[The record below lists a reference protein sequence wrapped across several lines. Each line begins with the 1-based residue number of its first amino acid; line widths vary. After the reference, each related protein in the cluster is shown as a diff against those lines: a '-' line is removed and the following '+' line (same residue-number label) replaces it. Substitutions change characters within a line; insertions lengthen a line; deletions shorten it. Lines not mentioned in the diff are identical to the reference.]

1 MDYQDKLFE
10 QIKEAERNAENQD
23 FPAMEKIWS
32 RLEEKLDKKEAKKTI
47 ALWQKIAVAA
57 SLLLVLSIGFQFL
70 NSSSPKSI
78 QEAPAVVT
86 TTTKNNPSAVETNE
100 NTTNTTPVIVTKA
113 EAAAIINNSIGQE
126 VAVHNTQSKDTI
138 MSSATNAISIPEIAT
153 AIASSEVADEKD
165 AESNAIE
172 QKLVAPASVAKEKAS
187 YKMAFAEKSQERAK
201 KSSPLVVIDNTA
213 LSDSNASKRERIMQQ
228 ELSNFKPENLESVI
242 VLDNPLYIIDGNYF
256 SEDDLFGP
264 QPKSPYAPLNHQD
277 IKTIVILKDTDA
289 VSKYGEKGKKGVVII
304 TTKTGKPAVQK

>member
-23 FPAMEKIWS
+23 FPAMEKVWS

-70 NSSSPKSI
+70 NSPSPKSI
-78 QEAPAVVT
+78 QEAPEVVT
-86 TTTKNNPSAVETNE
+86 TTTKNNPSVIETNE
-100 NTTNTTPVIVTKA
+100 NTTNTTPIIVPKA

-126 VAVHNTQSKDTI
+126 VAVHNTQSNDTI
-138 MSSATNAISIPEIAT
+138 MSSAPNAISIPEIA
-153 AIASSEVADEKD
+153 AASVSTEVADEKD

-172 QKLVAPASVAKEKAS
+172 QKLAAPTSVAKEKAS
-187 YKMAFAEKSQERAK
+187 YKIAFAEKSQERAK
-201 KSSPLVVIDNTA
+201 KSSPLVVINNTA
-213 LSDSNASKRERIMQQ
+213 LSDSNASKRERIMQE

>member
-1 MDYQDKLFE
+1 MDNQDKLFE

-23 FPAMEKIWS
+23 FPAMEKVWS

-57 SLLLVLSIGFQFL
+57 SLLLLLSIGFQFL
-70 NSSSPKSI
+70 NSSNPKSI

-100 NTTNTTPVIVTKA
+100 NTTNTTPAIVTKA
-113 EAAAIINNSIGQE
+113 EAEEIIDNIIGQE

-138 MSSATNAISIPEIAT
+138 MSSATNAISIPEIVT
-153 AIASSEVADEKD
+153 ANANLEVADEKD

-172 QKLVAPASVAKEKAS
+172 QKLAAPASVAKEKAS

>member
-1 MDYQDKLFE
+1 M
-10 QIKEAERNAENQD
+10 
-23 FPAMEKIWS
+23 
-32 RLEEKLDKKEAKKTI
+32 AK
-47 ALWQKIAVAA
+47 KIAVAA

-78 QEAPAVVT
+78 QEAPEVVT
-86 TTTKNNPSAVETNE
+86 TTTKNNPSTVETNE
-100 NTTNTTPVIVTKA
+100 NKTSSSPIIIPKA
-113 EAAAIINNSIGQE
+113 EAATIINNSIGQE
-126 VAVHNTQSKDTI
+126 VAVHNTQSNDTI
-138 MSSATNAISIPEIAT
+138 ISSATNAISIPEITT

-172 QKLVAPASVAKEKAS
+172 QKLAAQASVAKEKAS

-213 LSDSNASKRERIMQQ
+213 LSDSNASKRERIMQE

-242 VLDNPLYIIDGNYF
+242 VLDNPLYIIDGHYF

>member
-23 FPAMEKIWS
+23 FPGMEKVWS

-70 NSSSPKSI
+70 NSSSPKTI

-86 TTTKNNPSAVETNE
+86 TTTKNNSSAVETKE
-100 NTTNTTPVIVTKA
+100 NATNTTPIIVTKEEA
-113 EAAAIINNSIGQE
+113 EEIINNSIVQE
-126 VAVHNTQSKDTI
+126 VAVHNMKSKDTI
-138 MSSATNAISIPEIAT
+138 MSSGTNAISIPEIAT
-153 AIASSEVADEKD
+153 AIANTEVVDEKD

-172 QKLVAPASVAKEKAS
+172 QKLAAPALVAKEKAS

-213 LSDSNASKRERIMQQ
+213 LSDSNASKRERIMQE
-228 ELSNFKPENLESVI
+228 ELSNFKPENLESVL

>member
-23 FPAMEKIWS
+23 FPAMEKVWS

-78 QEAPAVVT
+78 QEAPEVVT
-86 TTTKNNPSAVETNE
+86 TTTKNNPSTVETNE
-100 NTTNTTPVIVTKA
+100 NKTSSSPIIIPKA
-113 EAAAIINNSIGQE
+113 EAATIINKSIGEE
-126 VAVHNTQSKDTI
+126 VVIHNAQSKDTI
-138 MSSATNAISIPEIAT
+138 ISSATNAISIPEITT

-172 QKLVAPASVAKEKAS
+172 QKLAAPASVAKEKAS
-187 YKMAFAEKSQERAK
+187 YKMAFAEKSRERAK
-201 KSSPLVVIDNTA
+201 KRSPLVVIDNTA
-213 LSDSNASKRERIMQQ
+213 LSDSNASKRERIMQE

-242 VLDNPLYIIDGNYF
+242 VLDNPLYIIDGHYF

>member
-1 MDYQDKLFE
+1 MNHQDKLYD
-10 QIKEAERNAENQD
+10 QIKEAERNAEKQD
-23 FPAMEKIWS
+23 FPAMEKVWS

-70 NSSSPKSI
+70 NSSNPKSI
-78 QEAPAVVT
+78 EITQEVVT
-86 TTTKNNPSAVETNE
+86 TTPKNNPSVVETNE
-100 NTTNTTPVIVTKA
+100 NTTISSSVIVPKVEA
-113 EAAAIINNSIGQE
+113 EGILNNSIAQE
-126 VAVHNTQSKDTI
+126 VAVHNVESNDTI
-138 MSSATNAISIPEIAT
+138 MSSAPNTISILEIAT

-165 AESNAIE
+165 TEFNEIESRLAT
-172 QKLVAPASVAKEKAS
+172 LAPIAKEKAS
-187 YKMAFAEKSQERAK
+187 YKMAFAEKSQERTK
-201 KSSPLVVIDNTA
+201 KSSPLVVIGNLA
-213 LSDSNASKRERIMQQ
+213 LSNSNESKRERLLQN

-256 SEDDLFGP
+256 SEEDLFGP

-289 VSKYGEKGKKGVVII
+289 VSEYGEKGKKGVVII

>member
-23 FPAMEKIWS
+23 FPAMEKVWS

-78 QEAPAVVT
+78 QEAPEVVT
-86 TTTKNNPSAVETNE
+86 TTTKNNPSVIKTNE
-100 NTTNTTPVIVTKA
+100 NTTNTTPIIVPKA

-126 VAVHNTQSKDTI
+126 VAVHNTQSNDTI

-172 QKLVAPASVAKEKAS
+172 QKLAAPASVAKEKAS

-213 LSDSNASKRERIMQQ
+213 LSDSNASKRERIMQE

-242 VLDNPLYIIDGNYF
+242 VLDNPLYIIDGHYF
-256 SEDDLFGP
+256 SEDDLFGS

>member
-23 FPAMEKIWS
+23 FPAMEKVWS

-78 QEAPAVVT
+78 QEAPEVVT
-86 TTTKNNPSAVETNE
+86 TTTKNNPSAIETNE
-100 NTTNTTPVIVTKA
+100 NKTSSSPIIIPKA
-113 EAAAIINNSIGQE
+113 EAATIINKSIGEE
-126 VAVHNTQSKDTI
+126 VAVHNAQSKDTI
-138 MSSATNAISIPEIAT
+138 ISSATNAISIPEITT

-172 QKLVAPASVAKEKAS
+172 QKLAAQASVAKEKAS

-213 LSDSNASKRERIMQQ
+213 LSDSNASKRERIMQE

-242 VLDNPLYIIDGNYF
+242 VLDNPLYIIDRHYF

>member
-1 MDYQDKLFE
+1 
-10 QIKEAERNAENQD
+10 
-23 FPAMEKIWS
+23 MEKVWS

-78 QEAPAVVT
+78 QEAPEVVT
-86 TTTKNNPSAVETNE
+86 TTTKNNPSAIETNE
-100 NTTNTTPVIVTKA
+100 NKTSSSPIIIPKA
-113 EAAAIINNSIGQE
+113 EAATIINKSIGEE
-126 VAVHNTQSKDTI
+126 VVIHNVQSNDTI
-138 MSSATNAISIPEIAT
+138 MSSATNAISIPEITT

-172 QKLVAPASVAKEKAS
+172 QKLAAQASVAKEKAS

-213 LSDSNASKRERIMQQ
+213 LSDSNALKRERIMQE

-242 VLDNPLYIIDGNYF
+242 VLDNPLYIIDGHYF

>member
-23 FPAMEKIWS
+23 FPAMEKVWS

-100 NTTNTTPVIVTKA
+100 NTTNTTPAIVTKA
-113 EAAAIINNSIGQE
+113 EAEEIIDNIIGQE

-165 AESNAIE
+165 TEFNKIE
-172 QKLVAPASVAKEKAS
+172 PRLAALAPIAKEKAS

-201 KSSPLVVIDNTA
+201 KSSPLVVIGNIA
-213 LSDSNASKRERIMQQ
+213 LSNSNESKRERLLQN

-289 VSKYGEKGKKGVVII
+289 VSEYGEKGKKGVVII

>member
-23 FPAMEKIWS
+23 FPAMEKVWS

-78 QEAPAVVT
+78 QEAPEVVT
-86 TTTKNNPSAVETNE
+86 TTTKNNPSTVETNE
-100 NTTNTTPVIVTKA
+100 NKTSSSPIIIPKA
-113 EAAAIINNSIGQE
+113 EAATIINKSIGEE
-126 VAVHNTQSKDTI
+126 VVIHNAQSKDTI
-138 MSSATNAISIPEIAT
+138 ISSATNAISIPEITT

-172 QKLVAPASVAKEKAS
+172 QKLAAQASVAKEKAS

-213 LSDSNASKRERIMQQ
+213 LSDSNASKRERIMQE
-228 ELSNFKPENLESVI
+228 ELSNFKPENLESVK
-242 VLDNPLYIIDGNYF
+242 VLDNPLYIIDGHYF

>member
-23 FPAMEKIWS
+23 FPAMEKVWS

-47 ALWQKIAVAA
+47 ALWKKIAVAA

-86 TTTKNNPSAVETNE
+86 TTKNNPSAVETNE
-100 NTTNTTPVIVTKA
+100 NKTSSSPIIIPKA
-113 EAAAIINNSIGQE
+113 EAEEIIDNIIGQE

-153 AIASSEVADEKD
+153 AIANLEVADEKD

-172 QKLVAPASVAKEKAS
+172 QKLAAPASVAKEKAS
-187 YKMAFAEKSQERAK
+187 YKMAFAEKSQERTK

>member
-23 FPAMEKIWS
+23 FPAMEKVWS

-113 EAAAIINNSIGQE
+113 EAEEIIDNIIGQE

-172 QKLVAPASVAKEKAS
+172 QKLAAPASVAKEKAS
-187 YKMAFAEKSQERAK
+187 YKMAFAEKSQERTK

-213 LSDSNASKRERIMQQ
+213 LSDSNASKRERIMQ
-228 ELSNFKPENLESVI
+228 EGLSNFKPENLESVI

>member
-23 FPAMEKIWS
+23 FPAMEKVWS

-70 NSSSPKSI
+70 NSPSPKSI
-78 QEAPAVVT
+78 QEAPEVVT
-86 TTTKNNPSAVETNE
+86 TTTKNNPSVIETNE
-100 NTTNTTPVIVTKA
+100 NTTNTTPIIVPKA

-138 MSSATNAISIPEIAT
+138 MNSATNAISIPEIA
-153 AIASSEVADEKD
+153 AASVSTEVADEKD

-172 QKLVAPASVAKEKAS
+172 QKLAAPTSVAKEKAS
-187 YKMAFAEKSQERAK
+187 YKIAFAEKSQERAK
-201 KSSPLVVIDNTA
+201 KSSPLVVINNTA
-213 LSDSNASKRERIMQQ
+213 LSDSNASKRERIMQE

>member
-23 FPAMEKIWS
+23 FPAMEKVWS

-100 NTTNTTPVIVTKA
+100 NTTNTTPAIVTKA
-113 EAAAIINNSIGQE
+113 EEIIDNIIGQE

-138 MSSATNAISIPEIAT
+138 MSSATNAISIPEIVT

-172 QKLVAPASVAKEKAS
+172 QKLAATASVAKEKAS

-242 VLDNPLYIIDGNYF
+242 VLDNPLYIIDGHYF
-256 SEDDLFGP
+256 SEDDLFGS

>member
-1 MDYQDKLFE
+1 M
-10 QIKEAERNAENQD
+10 
-23 FPAMEKIWS
+23 
-32 RLEEKLDKKEAKKTI
+32 
-47 ALWQKIAVAA
+47 
-57 SLLLVLSIGFQFL
+57 LSIGFQFL

-78 QEAPAVVT
+78 QEAPEVVT
-86 TTTKNNPSAVETNE
+86 TTTKNNPSTVETNE
-100 NTTNTTPVIVTKA
+100 NKTSSSPIIIPKA
-113 EAAAIINNSIGQE
+113 EAATIINKSIGEE
-126 VAVHNTQSKDTI
+126 VVIHNAQSKDTI
-138 MSSATNAISIPEIAT
+138 ISSATNAISIPEITT

-172 QKLVAPASVAKEKAS
+172 QKLAAPASVAKDKAS

-213 LSDSNASKRERIMQQ
+213 LSDSNASKRERIMQE

-242 VLDNPLYIIDGNYF
+242 VLDNPLYIIDGHYF

>member
-23 FPAMEKIWS
+23 FPAMEKVWS

-70 NSSSPKSI
+70 NSPSPKSI
-78 QEAPAVVT
+78 QEAPEVVT
-86 TTTKNNPSAVETNE
+86 TTTKNNPSVIETNE
-100 NTTNTTPVIVTKA
+100 NTTNTTPIIVPKA
-113 EAAAIINNSIGQE
+113 EAEGIINNSIGQE
-126 VAVHNTQSKDTI
+126 VAVHNTQSNDTI
-138 MSSATNAISIPEIAT
+138 MSSAPNAISIPEIA
-153 AIASSEVADEKD
+153 AASVSTEVADEKD

-172 QKLVAPASVAKEKAS
+172 QKLAAPTSVAKEKA
-187 YKMAFAEKSQERAK
+187 SQERAK

-213 LSDSNASKRERIMQQ
+213 LSDSNASKRERIMQE

>member
-23 FPAMEKIWS
+23 FPAMEKVWS

-78 QEAPAVVT
+78 QEAPEVVT
-86 TTTKNNPSAVETNE
+86 TTTKNNPSAVETNK
-100 NTTNTTPVIVTKA
+100 NTNSSTTAIISKA
-113 EAAAIINNSIGQE
+113 EAEEIINNSIGQE
-126 VAVHNTQSKDTI
+126 VAVHNTQSNDTI
-138 MSSATNAISIPEIAT
+138 MSSATNAISIPEIA
-153 AIASSEVADEKD
+153 AASASSEVADEKD
-165 AESNAIE
+165 AESNTIE
-172 QKLVAPASVAKEKAS
+172 QKLAAPASVGKEKAS

-213 LSDSNASKRERIMQQ
+213 LSDSNASKRERIMQE
-228 ELSNFKPENLESVI
+228 ELSNFKPENLESVL

>member
-23 FPAMEKIWS
+23 FPAMEKVWS

-100 NTTNTTPVIVTKA
+100 NTTNTTPEIVTKA
-113 EAAAIINNSIGQE
+113 EAEEIINNSIVQE
-126 VAVHNTQSKDTI
+126 VAIHNTQSKDTI

-165 AESNAIE
+165 TEFNKIE
-172 QKLVAPASVAKEKAS
+172 PRLAALAPIAKEKAS

-201 KSSPLVVIDNTA
+201 KSSPLVVIGNIA
-213 LSDSNASKRERIMQQ
+213 LSNSNESKRERLLQN

-289 VSKYGEKGKKGVVII
+289 VSEYGEKGKKGVVII